1 MSGQIGGTLTYFCR
15 GYDFDNTPIKLNDF
29 NAKFSFN
36 RTQEQYSNSVIVA
49 NGKASVEKGSYSSSI
64 RVKSD
69 NGETAVLE
77 HIFNRDNDKKTF
89 SQIDYDRLVA
99 DTGKTIKINNG
110 HAYRITATDE
120 EKAQGIVHIEL
131 REILADKTTRT
142 LRESITID
150 IETEKERSS
159 DNSLAKSEASLA
171 VKWKENDKNKERNI
185 KFVGNYGFKVNGQ
198 TYTVKNG
205 NVYNSD
211 GKKISTLVLEEHDAY
226 QLVGMSNFA
235 EGAKDYTFSEKELSQ
250 ARSEAGTQG
259 VSYCNRKLSL
269 ALGSKIA
276 GPLADQAS
284 LYYKNG
290 VFTSEVTDVERNW
303 WGGRPNH
310 ISKKVSIWKI
320 SF

>member
-1 MSGQIGGTLTYFCR
+1 MSGQIGGTLTYFCK
-15 GYDFDNTPIKLNDF
+15 GYDSDNTPIKLNDF

-49 NGKASVEKGSYSSSI
+49 NGKASVEKGNYSSSI

-99 DTGKTIKINNG
+99 DTGKTIKINNR

-159 DNSLAKSEASLA
+159 DNSLAKKEASLA

-211 GKKISTLVLEEHDAY
+211 GKKISTLVLEENDAY

-250 ARSEAGTQG
+250 ARLEAGTQG

-320 SF
+320 D